1 MNPEQQIKIID
12 KKSTFRQRLAIRIY
26 MYLAFR
32 ITNYKDQLSDSFLN
46 LKAALAN
53 ESEQTKEMLQVYL
66 RRSIGEKVSSQEM
79 SRANSQFRDLF
90 KSAGLGVILFLPF
103 SPITLPFLIRLGE
116 KLGIDILPDSVRAV
130 WNEQF
135 KKNK

>member
-1 MNPEQQIKIID
+1 M
-12 KKSTFRQRLAIRIY
+12 AIRIY

-32 ITNYKDQLSDSFLN
+32 ITHYKESLSDSFLN

-66 RRSIGEKVSSQEM
+66 RRSIGEKVTRQEM

-103 SPITLPFLIRLGE
+103 SPITLPFLARRSERFGTTKRINIRDRTL
-116 KLGIDILPDSVRAV
+116 LD
-130 WNEQF
+130 
-135 KKNK
+135 

>member
-1 MNPEQQIKIID
+1 MNPDNQIKIID
-12 KKSTFRQRLAIRIY
+12 KKSTLRQRMAIRIY

-32 ITNYKDQLSDSFLN
+32 ITHYKESLSDSFLN

-66 RRSIGEKVSSQEM
+66 RRSIGEKVTRQEM

-130 WNEQF
+130 WDAQT
-135 KKNK
+135 KKK